1 MNKKKVALLTGIT
14 GFIGYHLAIR
24 LVSEGWNVHAI
35 IRKTSNI
42 VKIEEKLGRNI
53 TFHIYDEEN
62 NLSQI
67 MKQVSP
73 SIVFHLAS
81 LFLAN
86 HKYEDISDLIDSNIK
101 FGTQILDA
109 MIENKIYY
117 FINTGTSWQHYNN
130 EKYNPVNLYAASK
143 QAFEMI
149 IKYYQEI
156 TPLKVINL
164 KLFDTYG
171 EEDTRPKIL
180 ALLRKISETGENLC
194 MSKGEQLIDIVHVD
208 DVVEAFIVAAQ
219 YIIDKENL
227 CLETYMVTS
236 GKLIKLHDLVKVYE
250 AIVKKKLNITWGG
263 RPYRNREVM
272 IPWNTGQTLPG
283 WKARVDLVSGITKV
297 LGL

>member
-180 ALLRKISETGENLC
+180 ALLRRISETGENLC

-250 AIVKKKLNITWGG
+250 SIVKQKLNITWGG

>member
-101 FGTQILDA
+101 FGTHILDA